1 MNQSLYIILAIC
13 VILFFILVT
22 RKKPEQQSKS
32 DIIKG
37 LYTQTARWATAS
49 LQDKSPLISVLHA
62 NYAVGYVQALQQAFS
77 EKEIY
82 ESTGGDVRVLS
93 RECGEIQRKA
103 TIELVRRCPDIID
116 RNELSIIAGE
126 SI

>member
-1 MNQSLYIILAIC
+1 M
-13 VILFFILVT
+13 
-22 RKKPEQQSKS
+22 
-32 DIIKG
+32 
-37 LYTQTARWATAS
+37 YTQTARWATAS

-82 ESTGGDVRVLS
+82 DSTGEDVRILS
-93 RECGEIQRKA
+93 RKCGEIQRKA
-103 TIELVRRCPDIID
+103 TIELVRRCPDIIE